1 MEVISN
7 AIGRTANY
15 LMTIGIADF
24 IDIVIVAYLLY
35 NSIWLIRK
43 NSFNNLAKG
52 ILAFLGVLW
61 FSEVFGLHMINSLL
75 RKAFELGLIALLILF
90 QPELRRIL
98 EHAGSRLS
106 SVRSVS
112 STELENSIA
121 QVVLACREMSAA
133 RTGALIIFER
143 STNLTHI
150 MSTGTI
156 INADVTAE
164 LIKNI
169 FFNKAPLH
177 DGAMIIR
184 DNRIA
189 SAGCVLPLT
198 DNNKLSKE
206 LGMRHRAGIGLSEC
220 SDAIVIIVSE
230 ESGAISVAVE
240 GMLKRHLSASTLDK
254 ILHNG
259 LVLEEDDSGKTGIQS
274 YLEKVSRVLRSV
286 TKGEDKHNEE
296 NI

>member
-1 MEVISN
+1 MEAISN
-7 AIGRTANY
+7 ALERSANY
-15 LMTIGIADF
+15 LLTIGIADF
-24 IDIVIVAYLLY
+24 IDIIIVAYLIY
-35 NSIWLIRK
+35 NSIWLVRR

-52 ILAFLGVLW
+52 ILAFLVAMWL
-61 FSEVFGLHMINSLL
+61 SEIFQLAMINFLL

-98 EHAGSRLS
+98 ERAGSRLS

-112 STELENSIA
+112 STELEESIS
-121 QVVLACREMSAA
+121 QVVEACMDMSRS

-143 STNLTHI
+143 SANLTHI

-177 DGAMIIR
+177 DGALVIS
-184 DNRIA
+184 DNRVA
-189 SAGCVLPLT
+189 SAGCILPLT
-198 DNNKLSKE
+198 ENNKLSKE

-220 SDAIVIIVSE
+220 SDAIVVIVSE
-230 ESGAISVAVE
+230 ETGAISVAIE
-240 GMLKRHLSASTLDK
+240 GMLKRHLDGTSLD
-254 ILHNG
+254 
-259 LVLEEDDSGKTGIQS
+259 
-274 YLEKVSRVLRSV
+274 RVLHSELVREEVNV
-286 TKGEDKHNEE
+286 TRYGLQGFVDKLAKIVKKGEPKQNEE